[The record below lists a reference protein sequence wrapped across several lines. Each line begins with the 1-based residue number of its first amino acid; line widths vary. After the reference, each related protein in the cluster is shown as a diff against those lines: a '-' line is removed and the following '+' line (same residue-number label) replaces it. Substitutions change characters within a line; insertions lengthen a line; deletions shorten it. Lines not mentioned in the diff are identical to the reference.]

1 MSSAPPARPLNPSDP
16 AAVRRAREALDRAG
30 YAERRI
36 LDLLGEPEWPTPRRR
51 RQALPLFL
59 HRTRGGTPLDTFVR
73 LFLLHQAVGP
83 EEVARAVEPQRPED
97 WQALG
102 LLRPDGGAAR
112 AAVELS
118 AYRTVVAA
126 ADWPEAAADCD
137 PVMPVA
143 ASSRAMAQLTIRR
156 PAGRTLDLGTGNGVL
171 AFLAAAHSGAVVGTD
186 TNPRAVHFAAFNALL
201 NGKDNVAFLAGN
213 LFEPVAGQAF
223 DLITCNPPFILA
235 VGEGPTH
242 THSGLPADE
251 LCRTIVRQAPA
262 FLNEGGYAQLLC
274 NWPHVAGEDWK
285 GRLAGWFAGTGCDAW
300 ALQFHVQEAA
310 SYAGERIA
318 ETEDDPG
325 RAAEKLPAWLAEYAR
340 QRIEAVGFG
349 LVTLRRV
356 GGRPNRVRCEEA
368 PPVRGECGDAI
379 DRAFRLG
386 DFLEAHRDDQALLRA
401 KLAVAPGLR
410 WEQEQEVAA
419 DGWKVVTS
427 RVRVAGGLGY
437 AGNADRDVAEF
448 LARCRG
454 TRRMGELLT
463 EAARARGQKPERL
476 APAFLGVVRRMVEL
490 GVLLPVE
497 EK

>member
-1 MSSAPPARPLNPSDP
+1 MSAPPRDGPLNANDP
-16 AAVRRAREALDRAG
+16 VQVRRAREALDRAG
-30 YAERRI
+30 YGERRI
-36 LDLLGEPEWPTPRRR
+36 LDLLGEPEWPVYRRR

-59 HRTRGGTPLDTFVR
+59 HRTRGGSPLDTLVR
-73 LFLLHQAVGP
+73 LFLLHQAVSL
-83 EEVARAVEPQRPED
+83 EEAARAVAPQRPED

-102 LLRPDGGAAR
+102 LLRLDSGGAR
-112 AAVELS
+112 GAVELS
-118 AYRTVVAA
+118 AYRTIVAI
-126 ADWPEAAADCD
+126 ADWPEAAAECD

-143 ASSRAMAQLTIRR
+143 ASSRALAQLTIRR
-156 PAGRTLDLGTGNGVL
+156 PVGRTLDLGTGGGVL

-186 TNPRAVHFAAFNALL
+186 TNPRAVHFASFNALF
-201 NGKDNVAFLAGN
+201 NGKDNVTCVAGN
-213 LFEPVAGQAF
+213 LFEPVAGLTF
-223 DLITCNPPFILA
+223 DLIACNPPFILA

-262 FLNEGGYAQLLC
+262 FLNEGGFAQVLC

-310 SYAGERIA
+310 EYAAERIA
-318 ETEDDPG
+318 EAEDDPG
-325 RAAEKLPAWLAEYAR
+325 RAADRFREWLAEYGR
-340 QRIEAVGFG
+340 QGIEAVGFG
-349 LVTLRRV
+349 LVTLRKAA
-356 GGRPNRVRCEEA
+356 GRPGRVRCEEA
-368 PPVRGECGDAI
+368 PPVRGECGDVI
-379 DRAFRLG
+379 ERGFRLG

-401 KLAVAPGLR
+401 KVTVAPGLR

-419 DGWKVVTS
+419 DGWKVVGS

-448 LARCRG
+448 LAKCRG
-454 TRRMGELLT
+454 TRQLGELLN
-463 EAARARGQKPERL
+463 EAARSRGQKPERL

-490 GVLLPVE
+490 GCLLPAE